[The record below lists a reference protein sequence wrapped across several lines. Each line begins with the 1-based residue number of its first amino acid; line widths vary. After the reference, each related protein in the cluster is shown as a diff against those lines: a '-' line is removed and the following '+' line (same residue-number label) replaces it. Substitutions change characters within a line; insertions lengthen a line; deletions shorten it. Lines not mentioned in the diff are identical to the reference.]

1 MSVTKPVKACGVL
14 LRHLPVEHWPPQDI
28 VAFEAAFA
36 KVDDPF
42 DPQGAGAHLGEST
55 VFALRHAYRRWLGHL
70 MLLDPEALA
79 LPPAQRVTPDRVR
92 SLVVALRRSNTENSV
107 ATIMDKICTAIRYM
121 APDQDWNWFRTMSK
135 ALLRV
140 ARPQPKPV
148 VPFNSAR
155 LQDVGLK
162 LMEEADQAAKPFIA
176 TGKPIPTRVAIRHRD
191 GLIIALLALLPL
203 RRRNIT
209 MLELDSS
216 LLHVGTVW
224 HICLAGSDTKNG
236 DDIEAVLP
244 PDIGAALERHLAI
257 YRPIFRNFRNTG
269 ATKALWLSRNG
280 RPLSKVQLCAAFKK
294 AVKAATGVDI
304 SLHDT
309 RDIAATTIAIA
320 RPHDVSVASD
330 LLGHRDRKTTERFYI
345 LARGTEASRVMST
358 TIANLRKRRDKND
371 KSRV

>member
-70 MLLDPEALA
+70 MLLDPDALA
-79 LPPAQRVTPDRVR
+79 LPPAQRVTPARVR

-162 LMEEADQAAKPFIA
+162 SDGGGRSSSKTIY
-176 TGKPIPTRVAIRHRD
+176 RD
-191 GLIIALLALLPL
+191 GETNPHASCDTSPRWPDHRASCPVAASPAQHH
-203 RRRNIT
+203 NA
-209 MLELDSS
+209 
-216 LLHVGTVW
+216 GT
-224 HICLAGSDTKNG
+224 G
-236 DDIEAVLP
+236 
-244 PDIGAALERHLAI
+244 
-257 YRPIFRNFRNTG
+257 
-269 ATKALWLSRNG
+269 
-280 RPLSKVQLCAAFKK
+280 
-294 AVKAATGVDI
+294 
-304 SLHDT
+304 
-309 RDIAATTIAIA
+309 
-320 RPHDVSVASD
+320 
-330 LLGHRDRKTTERFYI
+330 
-345 LARGTEASRVMST
+345 
-358 TIANLRKRRDKND
+358 
-371 KSRV
+371 